1 MNEKPPPILCWAR
14 FAWPIGCNQ
23 FPQLT
28 GPGYSVYSSNWGSQR
43 PKSPLTDL
51 HFHVQILLTSTL
63 ITHLVFLCTKVL
75 MINFPWS
82 TFCSSDAVILR
93 RAGVPQS
100 VITNDHFLL
109 CLLGQPTLPVSHR
122 KLDLLFSQ
130 HLLSGF
136 LVPGTVLGTKDKA
149 VNKTKIPQSWNVHS
163 SKDREI

>member
-1 MNEKPPPILCWAR
+1 MCHHHSPTASDVPTPPEACDHLRKTLFEGFLIMNEKPPPILCWAR

-63 ITHLVFLCTKVL
+63 ITHFVFLCTKVL

-93 RAGVPQS
+93 RAGVP
-100 VITNDHFLL
+100 
-109 CLLGQPTLPVSHR
+109 
-122 KLDLLFSQ
+122 
-130 HLLSGF
+130 
-136 LVPGTVLGTKDKA
+136 
-149 VNKTKIPQSWNVHS
+149 
-163 SKDREI
+163 